1 MNFEWALV
9 QRSLNCRMDF
19 LYVSDIVHWRAQM
32 ISDSVLMA
40 MTYHGVLIHLY
51 VLRMLKSQLTYLDP

>member
-1 MNFEWALV
+1 
-9 QRSLNCRMDF
+9 MDF
-19 LYVSDIVHWRAQM
+19 LYVSDIVHWKAQM